1 MNAETNTF
9 EGGFDGTGLRI
20 AVVTARFND
29 IVTSELRRGCLEA
42 LRRHGV
48 RSEDVHTSEVPGAR
62 ELPVAA
68 RALALTGRYDAIV
81 VLGCVIRGE
90 TAHFDWVAGEASAG
104 LGRVATE
111 TGVPVAFGVLTTED
125 LEQALQRAGG
135 KHGNAGWEAARTAI
149 ETANLLVRI
158 EKGSGPGPR

>member
-1 MNAETNTF
+1 MSTF
-9 EGGFDGTGLRI
+9 EGDFDGTGLRI

-29 IVTSELRRGCLEA
+29 LVTTELLRGCLDA
-42 LRRHGV
+42 LPRHGV
-48 RSEDVHTSEVPGAR
+48 RPDDIHTSEVPGAR

-68 RALALTGRYDAIV
+68 RALAKTGRYDAIV
-81 VLGCVIRGE
+81 ALGCVIRGE

-135 KHGNAGWEAARTAI
+135 KHGNAGWEAALTAI
-149 ETANLLVRI
+149 ETANTLVRI
-158 EKGSGPGPR
+158 EKGTDAGAG

>member
-1 MNAETNTF
+1 MTTF
-9 EGGFDGTGLRI
+9 EGGFDGRGLRI

-29 IVTSELRRGCLEA
+29 LVTTELLRGCRDA

-48 RSEDVHTSEVPGAR
+48 RAEDVDTSEVPGAR

-68 RALALTGRYDAIV
+68 RALAKTGRYDAIV
-81 VLGCVIRGE
+81 ALGCVIRGE
-90 TAHFDWVAGEASAG
+90 TAHFDWVAGEASDG
-104 LGRVATE
+104 LGRVATD

-135 KHGNAGWEAARTAI
+135 KHGNAGWEAALTAI
-149 ETANLLVRI
+149 ETANVIVRI
-158 EKGSGPGPR
+158 EKGTDPGAG

>member
-1 MNAETNTF
+1 MNTF
-9 EGGFDGTGLRI
+9 KGGFDGTGLRI

-29 IVTSELRRGCLEA
+29 VVTAELRRGCRDA

-48 RSEDVHTSEVPGAR
+48 RPDDVHTSEVPGAR

-68 RALALTGRYDAIV
+68 RALAKTGRYDAIV
-81 VLGCVIRGE
+81 AVGCVIRGE
-90 TAHFDWVAGEASAG
+90 TAHFDWVAGEASSG
-104 LGRVATE
+104 LGRVATD

-125 LEQALQRAGG
+125 LEQALERAGG
-135 KHGNAGWEAARTAI
+135 KHGNAGWEAALTAI

-158 EKGSGPGPR
+158 EKGTDAGAGLD